1 MKMLKKMAALL
12 LAGVMAMALLTACG
26 EDSKPSYRLQKIV
39 EANQKT
45 GKVYSEVTVYGMA
58 AEPQNMAFAVDGQ
71 NMFVNTGAA
80 YDLLVKDGKAYVL
93 SQGYYSEMPSV
104 PTDVAGAGNAT
115 VPSAEIIK
123 NIDVIPEY
131 KVEATGETLYAESVT
146 VDGQRV
152 VYCFNGDKLAYIV
165 EQVSGKTATLKVNK
179 WTNEFSEEVQN
190 KMTLTGYQPAP
201 QH

>member
-26 EDSKPSYRLQKIV
+26 EDSKPSYRLQKVV

-45 GKVYSEVTVYGMA
+45 GKVYAEVTVYGMN
-58 AEPQNMAFAVDGQ
+58 AEPQNMAFAVDGK
-71 NMFVNTGAA
+71 NMMINVGAP
-80 YDLLVKDGKAYVL
+80 YDILVKDGKAYVL
-93 SQGYYSEMPSV
+93 SQGYYSEV
-104 PTDVAGAGNAT
+104 KVTEDVVSAGNAT
-115 VPSAEIIK
+115 VPSTEAIK

-131 KVEATGETLYAESVT
+131 KVEATGETLYAESIT
-146 VDGQRV
+146 VDGQRAI
-152 VYCFNGDKLAYIV
+152 YCFNGDKLAYIV

-190 KMTLTGYQPAP
+190 KMNLTGYQPAP